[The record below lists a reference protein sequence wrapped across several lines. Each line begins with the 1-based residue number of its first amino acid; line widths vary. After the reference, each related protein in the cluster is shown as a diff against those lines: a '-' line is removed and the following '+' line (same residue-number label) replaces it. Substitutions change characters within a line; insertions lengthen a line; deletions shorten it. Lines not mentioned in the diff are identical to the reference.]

1 MVATRRAAAWRQ
13 VGIVLIVTAIA
24 AAPASAQDRPITV
37 TIGGAVVGPL
47 SDSADRFKTGL
58 GGTIGV
64 TWHPTVQAGVRLDY
78 VWSRLGARNDWPKV
92 PLAVPIAV
100 RPRIQ
105 FLTASFSFQAPPA
118 RVRPYIV
125 GGVGVYWR
133 SVRLSSSGSGGVSI
147 CDPLWFVCQPE
158 SVEVGRIV
166 GSHSSTDLGLNVG
179 LGFRTGRFFAEI
191 RYHSIW
197 GPAFTTG
204 TRTVRA
210 TGRFLPLTVGVMF

>member
-1 MVATRRAAAWRQ
+1 MV
-13 VGIVLIVTAIA
+13 VTIA

-37 TIGGAVVGPL
+37 TIGGAAVGPL

-78 VWSRLGARNDWPKV
+78 VWSSLGARSDWPKV
-92 PLAVPIAV
+92 PLAVPISV

-118 RVRPYIV
+118 KVRPYI
-125 GGVGVYWR
+125 
-133 SVRLSSSGSGGVSI
+133 VRLSSSGSGGVSI
-147 CDPLWFVCQPE
+147 CDPLWFVCQE
-158 SVEVGRIV
+158 GSVEVGRIV

-179 LGFRTGRFFAEI
+179 LGFRSGRFFAEI
-191 RYHSIW
+191 RYHSMW

-204 TRTVRA
+204 TGTARA